1 MGKYSNQLKAREAAK
16 ENEKLS
22 RETLGKYFYDL
33 SKLSF
38 GAMVLGVL
46 VPWFI
51 TTENDRYLI
60 LFLLGVI
67 ATIIFAISAYR
78 TIKI

>member
-16 ENEKLS
+16 
-22 RETLGKYFYDL
+22 
-33 SKLSF
+33 
-38 GAMVLGVL
+38 
-46 VPWFI
+46 
-51 TTENDRYLI
+51 ENDRYLI